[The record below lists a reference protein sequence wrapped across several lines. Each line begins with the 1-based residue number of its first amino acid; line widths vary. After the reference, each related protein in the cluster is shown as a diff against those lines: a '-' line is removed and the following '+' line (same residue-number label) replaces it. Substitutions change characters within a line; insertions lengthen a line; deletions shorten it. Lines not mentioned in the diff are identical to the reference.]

1 MLIYYHG
8 TTKNAIDAILKNG
21 IDISKGCGELG
32 KGFYVGSSLW
42 RAYSWAWHKSQK
54 NGIAKDY
61 GVIEFQLDEVQL
73 NKLNILCK
81 NTRSTISTYNGLK
94 QCDTT
99 QYWISNHDA
108 IWAPIVGK
116 NIKNVFQIK
125 FESEHGK
132 QFIQQQKQV
141 LWSQK

>member
-99 QYWISNHDA
+99 QYWISNPMQYGHQLLE
-108 IWAPIVGK
+108 K
-116 NIKNVFQIK
+116 TLKMCFK
-125 FESEHGK
+125 
-132 QFIQQQKQV
+132 
-141 LWSQK
+141 